1 MKKNTVLR
9 AATVVAAL
17 AAVVTLA
24 APAGAATASP
34 ADGQLASCAVS
45 DTNGDW
51 HCVTANI
58 PANSSGHFINWYA
71 NAGYVNGTSWQVF
84 DYNTT
89 VMVGSGRVGLNGGHG
104 TIKGLYGSAY
114 YIRLLNSGLG
124 GGGGICNAGSGC

>member
-1 MKKNTVLR
+1 LR
-9 AATVVAAL
+9 QGAKAGRPATVVAAL
-17 AAVVTLA
+17 VAAVALA
-24 APAGAATASP
+24 APASAAP
-34 ADGQLASCAVS
+34 ADGALASCAVS

-51 HCVTANI
+51 HCVTGNIAAN
-58 PANSSGHFINWYA
+58 ASGHFINWYA